1 MPAKYLRIYAN
12 NFINLLTLI
21 PFFIIMQ
28 KSFIVEN
35 VEANLD
41 KITCLSE
48 AIIEGINFRL
58 MNAQGVWHVNN
69 EDDLYNEVEAYIGV
83 PLASLSYCKNQP
95 HKLTAFM

>member
-1 MPAKYLRIYAN
+1 
-12 NFINLLTLI
+12 
-21 PFFIIMQ
+21 MQ

-58 MNAQGVWHVNN
+58 MNAQGVWHVN
-69 EDDLYNEVEAYIGV
+69 EESELWQQVEEYIGM
-83 PLASLSYCKNQP
+83 PLASLSYCKNRP
-95 HKLTAFM
+95 HALTSYK

>member
-1 MPAKYLRIYAN
+1 
-12 NFINLLTLI
+12 
-21 PFFIIMQ
+21 MQ

-58 MNAQGVWHVNN
+58 LNALGVWYAEGENMDAIEV
-69 EDDLYNEVEAYIGV
+69 DLYNKVEAYIGV
-83 PLASLSYCKNQP
+83 PIARLEYCKNRP
-95 HKLTAFM
+95 HALTSYK